1 MITLE
6 KNTDDWFIRDCCSSC
21 HKKGEIY
28 VITIWHTDINGTS
41 ICLCKDC
48 LNNLKKKIEKITEEK

>member
-6 KNTDDWFIRDCCSSC
+6 KNTDDWFIRDCYSSC

-28 VITIWHTDINGTS
+28 VVTVWHTDINGTS
-41 ICLCKDC
+41 ICLCRDC
-48 LNNLKKKIEKITEEK
+48 LEK